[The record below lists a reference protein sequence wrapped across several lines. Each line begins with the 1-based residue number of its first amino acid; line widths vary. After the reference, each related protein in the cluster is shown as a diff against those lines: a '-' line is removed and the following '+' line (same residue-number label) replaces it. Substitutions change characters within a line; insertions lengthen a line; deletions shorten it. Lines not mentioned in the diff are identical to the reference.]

1 VADDAKAPD
10 PDRPRDESAAEPGGP
25 LGGLKEARCVA
36 IERVEIR
43 TRESITARAG
53 WRLQAASASG
63 EGAISLIEISPTVSL
78 YRGDGV
84 FLGWP
89 AERLEAAY
97 RALLPPSDEPT
108 FESNQLG

>member
-1 VADDAKAPD
+1 MADDPKAPD
-10 PDRPRDESAAEPGGP
+10 PGRPRDESPVEPGGP

-36 IERVEIR
+36 LERVEIR

-53 WRLQAASASG
+53 WRLVAASAAG

-97 RALLPPSDEPT
+97 RALLPPSDEPS

>member
-1 VADDAKAPD
+1 VADDPKAPGSG
-10 PDRPRDESAAEPGGP
+10 RPRDESGAEPGGP

-36 IERVEIR
+36 LERVESR

-53 WRLQAASASG
+53 WRLLAASAAG

-89 AERLEAAY
+89 AEKLAAAY